1 MICVVT
7 CGRLHYRIP
16 YHIGPCHGVLLQTS
30 AARRE
35 QYSAEMANDRPVTI
49 PALGRQGFS
58 LGCLYDLSTHQ
69 IYPRKLWDEEELADD
84 KLTIQEYNSSNFSL
98 EVSNSQDDRC
108 NVLDVNA
115 SNIKLEIASGTV
127 VVEGSAKYVNTSN
140 SNSQVS
146 SVTYTSKKVTKTKA
160 LNMSQLALDKVTYRS
175 MLDQEKNA
183 THVISSITYGKN
195 AHFK

>member
-1 MICVVT
+1 
-7 CGRLHYRIP
+7 
-16 YHIGPCHGVLLQTS
+16 
-30 AARRE
+30 
-35 QYSAEMANDRPVTI
+35 MANDTPVTI

-84 KLTIQEYNSSNFSL
+84 KLTIQEYNSSNFSI
-98 EVSNSQDDRC
+98 EISNSQEDRC
-108 NVLDVNA
+108 NALDVDA
-115 SNIKLEIASGTV
+115 SIKLDIAGGTV
-127 VVEGSAKYVNTSN
+127 AVEGSAKYVNTSN

-146 SVTYTSKKVTKTKA
+146 SVTYTSKKVTETKS
-160 LNMSQLALDKVTYRS
+160 LNMSHFNNITYRT
-175 MLDQEKNA
+175 MLEEEENA

>member
-1 MICVVT
+1 M
-7 CGRLHYRIP
+7 G
-16 YHIGPCHGVLLQTS
+16 
-30 AARRE
+30 
-35 QYSAEMANDRPVTI
+35 NDRPVTI

-84 KLTIQEYNSSNFSL
+84 KLTIQEYNSSNFSI
-98 EVSNSQDDRC
+98 EVSNSQEDRC
-108 NVLDVNA
+108 NSLDVDA
-115 SNIKLEIASGTV
+115 SIKLDIGGGAV

-160 LNMSQLALDKVTYRS
+160 LNMSQLAPDKVTYRS

>member
-1 MICVVT
+1 
-7 CGRLHYRIP
+7 
-16 YHIGPCHGVLLQTS
+16 
-30 AARRE
+30 
-35 QYSAEMANDRPVTI
+35 MANDRPVTI
-49 PALGRQGFS
+49 PALGREGFS
-58 LGCLYDLSTHQ
+58 LGRLYDLSTHQ
-69 IYPRKLWDEEELADD
+69 IFIRALWDEEELTDD
-84 KLTIQEYNSSNFSL
+84 KLTTHPQYKSEF
-98 EVSNSQDDRC
+98 EVKTSNSQEDRC
-108 NVLDVNA
+108 NALDVDA
-115 SNIKLEIASGTV
+115 NIKLDIGGGAV

-160 LNMSQLALDKVTYRS
+160 LNMSQLAPDKVTYRS

>member
-1 MICVVT
+1 M
-7 CGRLHYRIP
+7 
-16 YHIGPCHGVLLQTS
+16 QT
-30 AARRE
+30 
-35 QYSAEMANDRPVTI
+35 EMSDDKEVTI

-58 LGCLYDLSTHQ
+58 LGRLYDLSTHQ
-69 IYPRKLWDEEELADD
+69 IYVRKLWDEDELKDS
-84 KLTIQEYNSSNFSL
+84 KLDIQEHGTSDFSIKISNTQ
-98 EVSNSQDDRC
+98 EDRC
-108 NVLDVNA
+108 NALDVDA
-115 SNIKLEIASGTV
+115 NIKLDIGGGAV

>member
-1 MICVVT
+1 M
-7 CGRLHYRIP
+7 G
-16 YHIGPCHGVLLQTS
+16 
-30 AARRE
+30 
-35 QYSAEMANDRPVTI
+35 NDRPVTI

-69 IYPRKLWDEEELADD
+69 IYVRKLWDEEELADD
-84 KLTIQEYNSSNFSL
+84 KLTIQEYNSSNFSI
-98 EVSNSQDDRC
+98 EVSNSQEDRC
-108 NVLDVNA
+108 NALDVDA
-115 SNIKLEIASGTV
+115 KIKLDIGGGAV

>member
-1 MICVVT
+1 
-7 CGRLHYRIP
+7 
-16 YHIGPCHGVLLQTS
+16 
-30 AARRE
+30 
-35 QYSAEMANDRPVTI
+35 MANDQAVTI

-58 LGCLYDLSTHQ
+58 LGRLYDLSTHQ

-84 KLTIQEYNSSNFSL
+84 KLTIQEYNSSNFSI
-98 EVSNSQDDRC
+98 EVSNSQEDRC
-108 NVLDVNA
+108 NALDVDA
-115 SNIKLEIASGTV
+115 KIKLDIGGGAV

-175 MLDQEKNA
+175 MLDDEKHA
-183 THVISSITYGKN
+183 THVVSSITYGKN